1 MFSLVRLL
9 FQYGY
14 GQWAAIKMA
23 IRRSPKFR
31 FDYFLRSLP
40 IDMIGRRCEHL
51 MRAALKEV
59 EQLEKKVREDEG
71 LPVDVED
78 GSELPPVVLPK
89 FKDMQKRIRQE
100 KMEIREKEKKI
111 LEKKVEDLEAQITEI
126 QDRLK
131 ALSKDPEAS
140 KENRRT
146 SSNTP
151 APSSIRPTEEA
162 LDFDESKAALGPD
175 GEVVEFPEY
184 DGSEPPK
191 EPKKTF
197 ALFCNRMRKQVK
209 ASLDP
214 EDRKDKERVNG
225 ILRDRF
231 VSLSEEEKKM
241 WRAWA
246 AWDKKRYEHS
256 RMANFKPI
264 TLLNFFE
271 FSQRYA
277 RDLKTYERR
286 NGTLMEASEERHDQ
300 SKRRNSDGAAGH
312 VPKKKRRGL

>member
-1 MFSLVRLL
+1 
-9 FQYGY
+9 
-14 GQWAAIKMA
+14 MA

-71 LPVDVED
+71 LPVEVED
-78 GSELPPVVLPK
+78 GSEPPPVVLPK
-89 FKDMQKRIRQE
+89 FKDMQKRIRQQKTE
-100 KMEIREKEKKI
+100 RREKEKII

-126 QDRLK
+126 LDRLK

-146 SSNTP
+146 SNN
-151 APSSIRPTEEA
+151 APNSEEPVV
-162 LDFDESKAALGPD
+162 FDESKAALGPD
-175 GEVVEFPEY
+175 GEVAEFPEY
-184 DGSEPPK
+184 DGSDPPK

-197 ALFCNRMRKQVK
+197 ALFCNKMRKQVK
-209 ASLDP
+209 ASLNL
-214 EDRKDKERVNG
+214 EERKEKEKVNG

-231 VSLSEEEKKM
+231 MSLSEDEKRT

-256 RMANFKPI
+256 RIPDFTPI
-264 TLLNFFE
+264 TLLTCLFP
-271 FSQRYA
+271 Q
-277 RDLKTYERR
+277 
-286 NGTLMEASEERHDQ
+286 
-300 SKRRNSDGAAGH
+300 
-312 VPKKKRRGL
+312 V